1 MDINKHYVLA
11 MASLLVMKCGN
22 SLASTLDEDS
32 LGYAIGGL
40 LGVAYFYS
48 EISEKTKCKV
58 ATRYVSVENANRTI
72 RKILP
77 QHLTHYIEPMNDWA
91 KNHMK
96 LNVEV
101 AQSIGMINKIN
112 KADFDER
119 CNALKKEAAE
129 SYARAEFGIRI
140 ALSSNNDNGN
150 PSSISIAEM
159 EKYAFEYCVREE
171 SKNIDSE
178 KVIKSTCRCETR
190 GVFNGKS
197 TKQMIH
203 SLQKWKTVREIN
215 PGCR

>member
-48 EISEKTKCKV
+48 EVSEKTKCKV

-77 QHLTHYIEPMNDWA
+77 QHLTHYIEPMNDMA
-91 KNHMK
+91 KNNMK

-112 KADFDER
+112 KADFGER

-129 SYARAEFGIRI
+129 SYARGELGIRI
-140 ALSSNNDNGN
+140 ALRSNNGN

-171 SKNIDSE
+171 SNKIDSE
-178 KVIKSTCRCETR
+178 KVIKSTCRCLTR

-203 SLQKWKTVREIN
+203 SLLHWRTVREIN